1 MMRAMQDGRKLSVLN
16 INDDFNREALA
27 IEIDLSLPSNLVIRT
42 LQYLEEEQGLPQMIR
57 VDNGLEFSSHNFRW

>member
-1 MMRAMQDGRKLSVLN
+1 MQDGRKLSVLN